1 MMSRSAHVFRL
12 ILREKFCGP
21 LIPCRTVVY
30 RNIPCRAS
38 ELPRQSL
45 SSFRWAQFSSSTV
58 DEQST
63 GGKTDEGYSTL
74 HLDLTAAELRTRVLE
89 AALTY
94 VPQHGWSR
102 KAVEMACLEGGF
114 PPGLHTLALPQ
125 GGIDLVLYFYAS
137 RNQRLADAMIE
148 WRLSQTASASTPN
161 QGVDP
166 RFQSS
171 QEVDAFLY
179 RALRFRLEKIL
190 PVLPMWP
197 QALGLLALPSNVPS
211 SVGLLAQLVD
221 EVWAQAGDRSTD
233 MTWYAK
239 RLGLAYVYNLTEVF
253 MLQDSSPELTDSWRF
268 LESRIAD
275 LRSLKQMNLKAVS
288 SMLRDGFFA
297 LGNVTCNILGLARRS

>member
-1 MMSRSAHVFRL
+1 MYHNFA
-12 ILREKFCGP
+12 
-21 LIPCRTVVY
+21 
-30 RNIPCRAS
+30 CRAC
-38 ELPRQSL
+38 ELSPQSL
-45 SSFRWAQFSSSTV
+45 SSFRRAQFSSSTT
-58 DEQST
+58 DEHSP
-63 GGKTDEGYSTL
+63 GEKTDVEYSTL

-125 GGIDLVLYFYAS
+125 GGIDLVSYFYAS
-137 RNQRLADAMIE
+137 RNQHLADAMIE
-148 WRLSQTASASTPN
+148 WRLSQTASASTPD
-161 QGVDP
+161 QDPLP

-171 QEVDAFLY
+171 KDVDAFLY

-253 MLQDSSPELTDSWRF
+253 MLQDGSPELIDSWRF

-297 LGNVTCNILGLARRS
+297 LGNVPHIDLIHWLLDVQYFGLGAEKLVLAAQLSRTT